1 MGLLY
6 QAVQSQNEMK
16 RNFVLSRL
24 KDMGIHHSHT
34 GLSIDLLTYEELKI
48 ELAKASAVRS

>member
-16 RNFVLSRL
+16 RKFVLSRL
-24 KDMGIHHSHT
+24 KDMGIHHSYT

>member
-16 RNFVLSRL
+16 RNFVLSKL
-24 KDMGIHHSHT
+24 KEMGIRRSRT
-34 GLSIDLLTYEELKI
+34 GSPIDLLTYEELKI
-48 ELAKASAVRS
+48 EHARASAVRS